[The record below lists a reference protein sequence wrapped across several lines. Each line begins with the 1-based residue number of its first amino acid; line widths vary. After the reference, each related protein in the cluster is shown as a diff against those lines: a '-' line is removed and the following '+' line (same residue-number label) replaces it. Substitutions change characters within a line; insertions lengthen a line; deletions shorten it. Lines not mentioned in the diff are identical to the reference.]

1 MRPIIES
8 NLRTTAV
15 LATAV
20 ALTLGLA
27 GPAVGAEPV
36 AVAAGRAAPSKDKTE
51 IPAAVLDILV
61 LRPLAAAATVAGL
74 PMFIASVPFVAASGE
89 LLTSWDVFVLA
100 PAEYT
105 FRRPL
110 GDF

>member
-1 MRPIIES
+1 MLDS
-8 NLRTTAV
+8 NRRNV
-15 LATAV
+15 LAVTAAI
-20 ALTLGLA
+20 ALTLSVV
-27 GPAVGAEPV
+27 GPAAGSE
-36 AVAAGRAAPSKDKTE
+36 AATAAANEAAPFDWTE
-51 IPAAVLDILV
+51 IPAAALDILV

-74 PMFIASVPFVAASGE
+74 PMFVASVPFVAASGE

-100 PAEYT
+100 PADYT